1 MKKYSFQGDVLPL
14 KNELFRLAFRITH
27 DSAEA
32 EDIVQETMLRVW
44 DRRESW
50 EDIEDMSAYCH
61 TVCRNMSLDRNDK
74 AGRKGKSISEMSR
87 EPLDGS
93 YSADPMRQVEVR
105 DRIQLVQRLFDRLP
119 EKQRSIMHLR
129 EIEGKSY
136 REIALIMEISEDQV
150 KINLFRSRQI
160 VKKQLS
166 KTEDY
171 GL

>member
-1 MKKYSFQGDVLPL
+1 MKKYSFQGDILPL
-14 KNELFRLAFRITH
+14 KNELFRLALRIIR

-50 EDIEDMSAYCH
+50 DDIEDMNAYCY
-61 TVCRNMSLDRNDK
+61 TICRNMSLDRNDK
-74 AGRKGKSISEMSR
+74 ADRKGRLGGEMPNER
-87 EPLDGS
+87 PDGS
-93 YSADPMRQVEVR
+93 YSSDPMRQAEAR
-105 DRIQLVQRLFDRLP
+105 DRIQLVKRLFDQLP
-119 EKQRSIMHLR
+119 ERQRSIMHLR

-136 REIALIMEISEDQV
+136 KEIARIMEISEDQV

-160 VKKQLS
+160 IRKQLS
-166 KTEDY
+166 KTENY